1 MSPALSNCLRAVKP
15 VVLYDADCGFCRWS
29 LEWVVKWDRNDSLE
43 YLPIQ
48 SDEGCRLL
56 AAVPEGARLDS
67 WHLVEPDGTVFSA
80 GLAFPPLL
88 RRLPRGR
95 RLARLSE
102 LMPGV
107 SEAGYRLVAAN
118 RGRLGG
124 LVRRFGEVPPT
135 RFS

>member
-1 MSPALSNCLRAVKP
+1 MKP

-29 LEWVVKWDRNDSLE
+29 LERVKRWDRFGSLD

-48 SDEGCRLL
+48 SAEGDRLL
-56 AAVPEGARLDS
+56 AEVPIGLRLDS
-67 WHLVEPDGTVFSA
+67 WHLVESDGTVFSA
-80 GLAFPPLL
+80 GSAFPPLL

-107 SEAGYRLVAAN
+107 SGAGYRPIAGN
-118 RGRLGG
+118 RSRLGR
-124 LVRRFGEVPPT
+124 LVRRFGSVPSDP
-135 RFS
+135 

>member
-1 MSPALSNCLRAVKP
+1 M
-15 VVLYDADCGFCRWS
+15 VLYDADCGFCRWS
-29 LEWVVKWDRNDSLE
+29 LERVKRWDRFESLD

-48 SDEGCRLL
+48 SAEGDRLL
-56 AAVPEGARLDS
+56 AEVPIGLRLDS

-80 GLAFPPLL
+80 GSAFPPLL

-107 SEAGYRLVAAN
+107 SGAGYRLVAAN

-124 LVRRFGEVPPT
+124 LVRRFSEVPPPS